1 MNFDWLIHLVE
12 CSNVSTTNFN
22 LHRSNHNWGLLQF
35 IGHCHIPLDPC
46 CQCPTG
52 RENMVSNQKIKPVR
66 FLVMAQ
72 RHNKI
77 INIVILTRITT
88 IIKAKLNETNN
99 WINEYSGRLPR
110 IEKCTIKK
118 INLYFLSPRNEMHG
132 IKKLF

>member
-1 MNFDWLIHLVE
+1 MNFDWLIHLVQ
-12 CSNVSTTNFN
+12 TFQP
-22 LHRSNHNWGLLQF
+22 LILIYRRGKHHWGLLQF

-77 INIVILTRITT
+77 INIVISTRMKTT
-88 IIKAKLNETNN
+88 MKAKLNDSNN
-99 WINEYSGRLPR
+99 WLNLHS
-110 IEKCTIKK
+110 K
-118 INLYFLSPRNEMHG
+118 I
-132 IKKLF
+132 